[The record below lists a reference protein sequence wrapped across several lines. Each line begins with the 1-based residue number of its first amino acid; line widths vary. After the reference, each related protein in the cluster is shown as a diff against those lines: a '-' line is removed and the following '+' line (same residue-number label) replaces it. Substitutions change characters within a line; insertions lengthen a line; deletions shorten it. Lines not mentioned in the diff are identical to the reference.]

1 MHSQRKTQ
9 VHTHMRP
16 YIMIAPSLTHV
27 YKVMIWSSTPIQEHI
42 HTLPTAGLADQTQ
55 MGTLVHD

>member
-9 VHTHMRP
+9 VHTHIRP
-16 YIMIAPSLTHV
+16 YIMTAPSLPHV
-27 YKVMIWSSTPIQEHI
+27 YKVMIWSSTPIQE